1 MELTEGPGCE
11 ETTGIK
17 DLAPSDDGNC
27 GGRPRPQKWIELGLG
42 DLKIIQNQRAQIGD
56 FLKCGSNIIPISLF
70 LIGKATGFGPKLVM
84 SIPDCK
90 TRWSMN
96 LGASP
101 I

>member
-56 FLKCGSNIIPISLF
+56 FLKCGSNIIPN
-70 LIGKATGFGPKLVM
+70 
-84 SIPDCK
+84 
-90 TRWSMN
+90 W
-96 LGASP
+96 
-101 I
+101 